1 MSRFVIVLVRTRVED
16 EYLNA
21 PIDADDVAYQL
32 LQSNEAKLVLVLL
45 EIIFTIELLLRPRIS
60 SKMNV
65 CCRAR

>member
-65 CCRAR
+65 CRRAR